1 MMRRVGRLFTRA
13 ACVAVGVV
21 TMYLLDPDRGRSRRA
36 RLRDQAVARA
46 RRLERR
52 ISRRVRYGEGVFRGR
67 AHRLVHP
74 QSHLPADDTALVQKV
89 RSEALGAEPF
99 SRWPINVDAVDGRV
113 TLRGEVPTPS
123 DAAALERGVRR
134 VFGVLDVENLLH
146 TPGTP
151 APNKRDALIVR

>member
-1 MMRRVGRLFTRA
+1 MRRAGRLFTGSV
-13 ACVAVGVV
+13 CVAVGAAA
-21 TMYLLDPDRGRSRRA
+21 MYLLDPDRGHSRRA
-36 RLRDQAVARA
+36 RLRDQAEARA

-52 ISRRVRYGEGVFRGR
+52 IGRRVRYGEGVFRGR

-74 QSHLPADDTALVQKV
+74 QRHLPVDDTALVQKV

-99 SRWPINVDAVDGRV
+99 SHWPITVDAVDGRV
-113 TLRGEVPTPS
+113 TLRGEVPTRG
-123 DAAALERGVRR
+123 DATALELSVRR
-134 VFGVLDVENLLH
+134 VFGVFDVENLLH